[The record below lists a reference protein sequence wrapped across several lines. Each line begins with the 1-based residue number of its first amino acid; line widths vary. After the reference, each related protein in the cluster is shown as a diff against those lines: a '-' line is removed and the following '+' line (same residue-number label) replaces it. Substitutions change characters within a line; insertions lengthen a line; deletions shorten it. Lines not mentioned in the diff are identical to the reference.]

1 MITRRA
7 LLQLPFAVLP
17 MMAMGQSPRCLMV
30 FEGNSLS
37 ALNNVVVPTTWV
49 TRLLDSNAAR
59 AHGVCAVNAAVSGDD
74 LRGINRRAS
83 VYVDPL
89 RDLCEVG
96 VCVLWEG
103 TNSLCVGGFDAAQVF
118 EQHRQYCLAR
128 KGAGWLTVMGTIAN
142 RRFVS
147 IGVEDDGQHEV
158 ARLQFNQL
166 VRDHASEF
174 NAVLDVGADAM
185 LGADHAA
192 WNPTYFRD
200 GIHLTDAGAQR
211 VADLAELIVVQM
223 MAHRVQFFPVV
234 TV

>member
-17 MMAMGQSPRCLMV
+17 MMAMGQYARCLFV

-49 TRLLDSNAAR
+49 TRLLNSNAAQ
-59 AHGVCAVNAAVSGDD
+59 AYGVCAVDAAVSGDD

-103 TNSLCVGGFDAAQVF
+103 TNSLCVGGFDAEQVF
-118 EQHRQYCLAR
+118 AQHRQYCLDR
-128 KGAGWLTVMGTIAN
+128 KAAGWLTVMGTIAN
-142 RRFVS
+142 RRFIAV
-147 IGVEDDGQHEV
+147 GVEDDGSHEA
-158 ARLQFNQL
+158 ARLAFNQL

-174 NAVLDVGADAM
+174 DAVLDVGADDM

-192 WNPTYFRD
+192 WNTTYFRD

-211 VADLAELIVVQM
+211 VADLAEPILARM
-223 MAHRVQFFPVV
+223 MAHRVQFFPAVM
-234 TV
+234 T